1 MGCGSGLD
9 TIITTTTWC
18 ALDTTIITITCES
31 ASTITIDAKKRRAAE
46 RASLRYGAILGALS
60 GFGANG
66 LTVGAVLL
74 PVSAAN
80 RVAALVVL
88 VVEDKPLLRCSVA
101 EFSSRGWL
109 YRHRE
114 GQR

>member
-1 MGCGSGLD
+1 MQKRG
-9 TIITTTTWC
+9 
-18 ALDTTIITITCES
+18 ALEC
-31 ASTITIDAKKRRAAE
+31 
-46 RASLRYGAILGALS
+46 ASLRYGAILGALS

-66 LTVGAVLL
+66 LAVGAVLL

-88 VVEDKPLLRCSVA
+88 VVEDEPLLRCSVA

>member
-1 MGCGSGLD
+1 MQ
-9 TIITTTTWC
+9 
-18 ALDTTIITITCES
+18 
-31 ASTITIDAKKRRAAE
+31 KKRRAAE
-46 RASLRYGAILGALS
+46 RASLRYGAILGAFS

-88 VVEDKPLLRCSVA
+88 VVEDEPLLRCSVA
-101 EFSSRGWL
+101 ECSSRGWL